1 MSCIVKYTRKNGI
14 TVAYESIAKWDP
26 QKKQSRPIRK
36 YLGRVDP
43 DTGEII
49 PSSGKRGRPAGSKNK
64 SPVKAGDEA
73 LGIRSTEISSLI
85 DSDLA
90 AELKTLQE
98 QINAMREELE
108 LLRKRNASLE
118 RVLGTISAQIS
129 KVFR

>member
-43 DTGEII
+43 ITGEII
-49 PSSGKRGRPAGSKNK
+49 PSSGKRGRPAGSKNR

-73 LGIRSTEISSLI
+73 LGICSTEISSLF

-90 AELKTLQE
+90 AELKTLHE
-98 QINAMREELE
+98 QISAMREELE

-118 RVLGTISAQIS
+118 RALGNISAQIS
-129 KVFR
+129 KVLR